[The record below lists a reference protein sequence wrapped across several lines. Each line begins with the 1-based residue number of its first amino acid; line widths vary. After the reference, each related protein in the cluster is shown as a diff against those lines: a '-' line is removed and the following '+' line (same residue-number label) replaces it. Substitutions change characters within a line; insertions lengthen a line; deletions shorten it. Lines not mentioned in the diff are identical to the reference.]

1 MKGSCICLLNWK
13 KAYILPY
20 VLQLAIETP
29 SLGVDFMADIMA
41 QHGLSTVFPDMES
54 ISITP
59 QRVLKHPTDAISQRI
74 AQNPSNVGEA
84 SSWIGP
90 ELSIVQ
96 GLQHKPSTYRKSELS
111 YEKVNV

>member
-54 ISITP
+54 IS
-59 QRVLKHPTDAISQRI
+59 
-74 AQNPSNVGEA
+74 QNPSNVGEV